1 MKGLSKE
8 DGFSNAETLKI
19 ETLLEIGKAL
29 SSSLNIEKAVND
41 IMNILALR
49 LAMNRGALVLLDYET
64 KELTA
69 EIVYGEYKQNASER
83 DIQERALEKGIPI
96 AVSSLGGPPLF
107 LDNPNS
113 GDIRKTN
120 ISYLCVPMK
129 IGNRVVGSLTVD
141 RLFDDTVAFEED
153 LTLLNNITSV
163 ITQTISI
170 YNMAKAERDALIA
183 ENKTLRQE
191 LEKVGTLS
199 TRDRDKS
206 KTCSGR
212 QLSIENAL
220 EKKLDEIITV
230 MDIKTEGKRRLYADI
245 ISKVEK
251 VLISLALKRTKNIK
265 CEAARFLGI
274 NRNTLH
280 SKMKNLDISA

>member
-19 ETLLEIGKAL
+19 ETLLEIGNAL
-29 SSSLNIEKAVND
+29 SSSSNIEKAVND
-41 IMNILALR
+41 IMKILAFR

-69 EIVYGEYKQNASER
+69 EIVYGGYKQNANER
-83 DIQERALEKGIPI
+83 DVQESVLEKGIPL

-107 LDNPNS
+107 LDNSNS

-120 ISYLCVPMK
+120 ISYLCIPMK

-153 LTLLNNITSV
+153 LILLNNITSV

-170 YNMAKAERDALIA
+170 SNMVKAERDALIA
-183 ENKTLRQE
+183 ENKKLRQD
-191 LEKVGTLS
+191 LEKIGKL
-199 TRDRDKS
+199 RDRDES
-206 KTCSGR
+206 KTCSGSR
-212 QLSIENAL
+212 LSIEKVL

-230 MDIKTEGKRRLYADI
+230 MDIKTEGKRRLYTDI

-280 SKMKNLDISA
+280 NKIKNLGISV